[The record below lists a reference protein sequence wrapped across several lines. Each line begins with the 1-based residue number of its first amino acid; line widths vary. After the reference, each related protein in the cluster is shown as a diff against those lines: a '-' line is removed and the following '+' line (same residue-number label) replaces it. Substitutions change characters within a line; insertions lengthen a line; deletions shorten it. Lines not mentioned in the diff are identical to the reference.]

1 MRAAVKMSPAAVPC
15 SRKGQAE
22 PCQHKHPGQEAKPS
36 SRLGYAGTAEE
47 PSPGPRP
54 AAPASGYMK
63 GTCPSLTPLSRHWG
77 LTKLLQMLQG
87 EGLLEALVPSE
98 VGCTPRPARFCGGAA
113 REAAWLDEL
122 CAPLWQP
129 CPSFF
134 HPRSQ
139 RKRCLSSASPWRNL
153 KVLQLCLHNASK
165 CCALPDCK
173 IFRIEARG
181 ASLPPGFGSHTMQT
195 SRLCTVRHWE
205 KTEIK
210 TSCRA

>member
-1 MRAAVKMSPAAVPC
+1 MPAQTPEA
-15 SRKGQAE
+15 RGQTQLQARLHWHCRGAQ
-22 PCQHKHPGQEAKPS
+22 PWPS
-36 SRLGYAGTAEE
+36 S
-47 PSPGPRP
+47 SCPRQWVHERHLP
-54 AAPASGYMK
+54 LADPPEQA
-63 GTCPSLTPLSRHWG
+63 LTPLSRHWG